1 MSSCKDMSGLRFGRL
16 TVISRAENSRRG
28 DARWNCVCDCGNK
41 TVVDG
46 RRLRNGGTKS
56 CGCLWK
62 EKIVEGSIR
71 YNKKENEY
79 REVGSVVYVKL
90 ANSDKEMIVDAD
102 MWKNWARQY
111 RWRLGRD
118 GYAYTTTRQE
128 GYIIFHIRAFP
139 NCPSGMLRDHI
150 DGNRLNNTRSNI
162 RFVTPSQNMYNR
174 KTSDKNKC
182 GQNGVYFH
190 KETGRWAAEIA
201 TEHKKVHLGLFSD
214 KNEAIKTRK
223 LAEKE
228 LFGEYRRYK

>member
-1 MSSCKDMSGLRFGRL
+1 
-16 TVISRAENSRRG
+16 
-28 DARWNCVCDCGNK
+28 
-41 TVVDG
+41 
-46 RRLRNGGTKS
+46 
-56 CGCLWK
+56 
-62 EKIVEGSIR
+62 
-71 YNKKENEY
+71 
-79 REVGSVVYVKL
+79 
-90 ANSDKEMIVDAD
+90 
-102 MWKNWARQY
+102 
-111 RWRLGRD
+111 
-118 GYAYTTTRQE
+118 
-128 GYIIFHIRAFP
+128 
-139 NCPSGMLRDHI
+139 MLRDHI

-190 KETGRWAAEIA
+190 KETGRWATEIA